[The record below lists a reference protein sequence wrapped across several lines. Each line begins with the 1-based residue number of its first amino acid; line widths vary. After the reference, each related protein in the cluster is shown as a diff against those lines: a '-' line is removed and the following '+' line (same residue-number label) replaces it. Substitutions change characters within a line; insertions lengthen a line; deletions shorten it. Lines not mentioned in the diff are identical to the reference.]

1 MSKELSVKSIKEEL
15 MTSLLDDV
23 KILQLFS
30 NGSVEK
36 VSDLVGKNIFSYLPR
51 FDTEEPLVIMGED
64 LTRVDSYIYFDVAD
78 HRGFNVMITVKSHRD
93 LVSGD
98 VVNCVDEISDV
109 IEKIAKEVYPY
120 HRCFSSIPKTQGKFV
135 ERHISFKLYPLDKDG
150 YEKSIETENER
161 VTSEVPRETSEN

>member
-1 MSKELSVKSIKEEL
+1 MSKELSIKSIKEEL
-15 MTSLLDDV
+15 MTALLDDV

-36 VSDLVGKNIFSYLPR
+36 VSDLVGKNIFGYLPK
-51 FDTEEPLVIMGED
+51 FDTEEPLIVMGED

-98 VVNCVDEISDV
+98 VVNCVDEISDA
-109 IEKIAKEVYPY
+109 IEKIVKEIYPY

-135 ERHISFKLYPLDKDG
+135 ERHICFTLYSKDKEL
-150 YEKSIETENER
+150 YEKSM
-161 VTSEVPRETSEN
+161 REIAEFKANKSK